1 MLGELEKNNMTYSM
15 VLQNRVNRQEQR
27 KKLFIDEDRLKNS
40 KINQFIE
47 KREDKD
53 VFNHGNDLYQQY
65 QRRQQQN
72 SIFMLKRQKEDKM
85 RERQMY
91 SMEK

>member
-72 SIFMLKRQKEDKM
+72 SIFMLERQKEDKM

>member
-65 QRRQQQN
+65 QRREQQN
-72 SIFMLKRQKEDKM
+72 SIFMLERQKEDKM

>member
-1 MLGELEKNNMTYSM
+1 M
-15 VLQNRVNRQEQR
+15 QNRLNKQEQR

-40 KINQFIE
+40 KISQFVE

-65 QRRQQQN
+65 QKQEQFNSILTLERQKQERRQ
-72 SIFMLKRQKEDKM
+72 DKM
-85 RERQMY
+85 MQ
-91 SMEK
+91 

>member
-1 MLGELEKNNMTYSM
+1 LGELEKNNMTYSM

-72 SIFMLKRQKEDKM
+72 SIFMLERQKEDKM

>member
-1 MLGELEKNNMTYSM
+1 VLGELEKNNMTYSM

-47 KREDKD
+47 KR
-53 VFNHGNDLYQQY
+53 
-65 QRRQQQN
+65 
-72 SIFMLKRQKEDKM
+72 
-85 RERQMY
+85 
-91 SMEK
+91 

>member
-1 MLGELEKNNMTYSM
+1 MGELEKNNMTYSM

-72 SIFMLKRQKEDKM
+72 SIFMLERQKEDKM

>member
-1 MLGELEKNNMTYSM
+1 M

-72 SIFMLKRQKEDKM
+72 SIFMLERQKEDKM

>member
-1 MLGELEKNNMTYSM
+1 MGELEKNNMTYSM

-65 QRRQQQN
+65 QRREQQN
-72 SIFMLKRQKEDKM
+72 SIFMLERQKEDKM